1 LLELARYIVV
11 TTLDEWQWSSYALT
25 VQHQPAPPWLQV
37 EWLLSQFGATRFLAQ
52 HYAEPSKDRLSEV
65 TRVHRRALALSLA
78 DYQSKFPGRDQAI
91 LQAYLSTAYTMKQ
104 IGTYFNVS
112 HRTVSRIVGRLE
124 GLPSSPCAFGRID
137 PE

>member
-1 LLELARYIVV
+1 MV

-25 VQHQPAPPWLQV
+25 VQHQPAPPPWLQV

-78 DYQSKFPGRDQAI
+78 DYQSKFPDRDQAI

-104 IGTYFNVS
+104 IGKYFNVS